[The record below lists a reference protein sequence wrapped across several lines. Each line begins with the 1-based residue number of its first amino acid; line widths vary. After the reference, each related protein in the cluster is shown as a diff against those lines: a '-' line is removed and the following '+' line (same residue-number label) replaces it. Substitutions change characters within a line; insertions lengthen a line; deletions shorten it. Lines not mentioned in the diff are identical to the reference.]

1 MTEHAFVAEV
11 SEVLRLVI
19 HSLYSN
25 REIFLRE
32 LVSNASDALDK
43 RRFRALTES
52 ALIPEGHVLEVRI
65 TPDSKSGTITL
76 EDTGIGM
83 TEEELVKNLGT
94 VAHSGTKKLLS
105 ELGEKKGDLNLIG
118 QFGVGFYSAYLIAD
132 RVDVYSKSAEPG
144 SKGFKWSSDAK
155 SAFTVEPVELDA
167 AGTKLVLH
175 VKEDAKEFLESW
187 KLTQLIRQYSDY
199 VIYPIQ
205 MAREGKEGETTY
217 EQVNRGNPV
226 WQRPKSEVTKEQYE
240 ELYKH
245 VSHDYEA
252 PVGYTHF
259 KLEGALELAGIV
271 YLPKKPPFDLFEQGK
286 KRGIRLFVKRVFILD
301 DCEELL
307 PNWLRFMKGVVD
319 SDDLPLNVSREL
331 LQDSSVVRAIKKN
344 VVKKSLELLEETA
357 KDKPEEYLEVFRAF
371 GPVLKEGVATDAEHK
386 DRVAKLL
393 RYESTLE
400 PGKMVSLADYKARAK
415 EGQKEIYYLYGS
427 SKTAVAGSPYLEA
440 LKKHGFEVLLMS
452 DPVDEWAC
460 EALGEFDGMNL
471 VSAMAA
477 ELPGAA
483 VESEERKATD
493 TKLGPLF
500 ERIKSVLGERV
511 KEVKASSRLTDSAAC
526 LSLSEGQVPAYM
538 EALMRAN
545 GRPVPNSPRI
555 FELNASHP
563 LVAKLLEKPDS
574 SLAEDAIHLLF
585 DQAKLIEGSSIDD
598 PQLFSERMA
607 RVLAASL

>member
-1 MTEHAFVAEV
+1 MAEHAFVAEV

-32 LVSNASDALDK
+32 LISNGSDALDK
-43 RRFRALTES
+43 RRFRALTEP
-52 ALIPEGHVLEVRI
+52 ALMPEGHSLEIKI
-65 TPDSKSGTITL
+65 TPDKTAGTLTI

-83 TEEELVKNLGT
+83 SEAELVKNLGT
-94 VAHSGTKKLLS
+94 VAHSGTKKLLA
-105 ELGEKKGDLNLIG
+105 ELGDKKGDLNLIG

-144 SKGFKWSSDAK
+144 AKGAKWSSDAK
-155 SAFTVEPVELDA
+155 SAFTVEAFELEA
-167 AGTKLVLH
+167 SGTKLVLH
-175 VKEDAKEFLESW
+175 LREDAKEFLESW
-187 KLTQLIRQYSDY
+187 KLTQLVRQYSDY
-199 VIYPIQ
+199 VMYPIR
-205 MAREGKEGETTY
+205 MAREEKDGAITH
-217 EQVNRGNPV
+217 EQVNRGNPL
-226 WQRPKSEVTKEQYE
+226 WQRPKAEVTTEQYE

-252 PVGYTHF
+252 PIAHSHF

-271 YLPKKPPFDLFEQGK
+271 YVPKKAPFDLFDAGK

-344 VVKKSLELLEETA
+344 VVKKSLELLEEVA
-357 KDKPEEYLEVFRAF
+357 KDKPEAYLEFFRAF
-371 GPVLKEGVATDAEHK
+371 GPVLKEGVATDAEYK
-386 DRVAKLL
+386 ERVTKLL

-400 PGKMVSLADYKARAK
+400 AGKIVSLAEYKARAK

-427 SKTAVAGSPYLEA
+427 AKTAIANSPYLES
-440 LKKHGFEVLLMS
+440 LRKHGFEVLLMS
-452 DPVDEWAC
+452 DPVDEWTC
-460 EALGEFDGMNL
+460 EALGEFDGMKL

-477 ELPGAA
+477 ELPANAA
-483 VESEERKATD
+483 EDKPDESNLA
-493 TKLGPLF
+493 PLF
-500 ERIKSVLGERV
+500 ARIRAVLGERV
-511 KEVKASSRLTDSAAC
+511 KDVKVSTRLTDSAAC

-538 EALMRAN
+538 EALLRAN

-555 FELNASHP
+555 FELNKSHP

-574 SLAEDAIHLLF
+574 PLAEDAIHLLF

-598 PQLFSERMA
+598 PQAFAERMA